1 MYRGVDKNRKL
12 EVEAEAEKLQWKLAL
27 NQSKGRKAE
36 KNVVFDSCVYA
47 AKVNSNFKK
56 AL

>member
-1 MYRGVDKNRKL
+1 VYRGVDKNRKL

-36 KNVVFDSCVYA
+36 KM
-47 AKVNSNFKK
+47 
-56 AL
+56 